1 MFHALILVL
10 SIQDDLIRN
19 TARRLVHRIM
29 VLCFFMTIV
38 DLCNY
43 GLTLLC

>member
-1 MFHALILVL
+1 MVRAFVLVL
-10 SIQDDLIRN
+10 SIQDDLIGN